1 MFCSPTVA
9 PLDTSR
15 EVTALRDAS
24 LLAADTPV
32 VQGGSLDALRRALR
46 EWRPHLFWFA
56 GHGDVGLSD
65 EQRTLGFSGSDGTLQ
80 LFDPLTLASELR
92 AHIPLQG
99 GSLECVVL
107 NACCSGGALGTLGD
121 LLVRCGVPSVVS
133 WGSRAHNDASALFA
147 RGFAAAAV
155 GGEGYTE
162 AYEAGR
168 ACIVAQLEPSRR
180 LAGVRMQRFELI
192 DPLDRRVV
200 QPADVAAGRAPP
212 ADLIASR
219 RAGRRAVAA
228 GRPRIDSRPPTP
240 AAPRGTRAAAGRRL
254 AVLAAVAVALTAA
267 AAAGLDA
274 ALGSAAPPLRLTSTA
289 PTVLKVEADA
299 LAALRAAPA
308 PVCVLGVAG
317 PAREGKSTLQ
327 RCRLHPRRRRALP
340 GGAWPDVGHDGVDVG
355 WAGAAVGAGV
365 RVGRRR
371 RRRRGAS
378 ASRGGAAQRKSPPSS
393 CSPPRASR

>member
-1 MFCSPTVA
+1 MLGRAAAAARSLLSGEVKAAGGAGLSPLNRATLPDGRRALLMFCSPTVA

-92 AHIPLQG
+92 AHIPLQVTRRHRHRHTNRHTSTITHLLPIPLQG

-107 NACCSGGALGTLGD
+107 NACCSGGSLGTLGD

-155 GGEGYTE
+155 SGEGYTE

-180 LAGVRMQRFELI
+180 LAGV
-192 DPLDRRVV
+192 
-200 QPADVAAGRAPP
+200 GCN
-212 ADLIASR
+212 
-219 RAGRRAVAA
+219 
-228 GRPRIDSRPPTP
+228 
-240 AAPRGTRAAAGRRL
+240 
-254 AVLAAVAVALTAA
+254 
-267 AAAGLDA
+267 GL
-274 ALGSAAPPLRLTSTA
+274 S
-289 PTVLKVEADA
+289 
-299 LAALRAAPA
+299 
-308 PVCVLGVAG
+308 
-317 PAREGKSTLQ
+317 
-327 RCRLHPRRRRALP
+327 
-340 GGAWPDVGHDGVDVG
+340 
-355 WAGAAVGAGV
+355 
-365 RVGRRR
+365 
-371 RRRRGAS
+371 
-378 ASRGGAAQRKSPPSS
+378 
-393 CSPPRASR
+393 